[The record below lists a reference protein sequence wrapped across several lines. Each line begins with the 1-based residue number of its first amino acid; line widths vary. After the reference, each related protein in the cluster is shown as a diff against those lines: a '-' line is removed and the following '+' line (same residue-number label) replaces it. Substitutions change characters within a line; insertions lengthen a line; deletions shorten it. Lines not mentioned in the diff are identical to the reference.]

1 MTIAVT
7 TGTAARAE
15 KSAPGRRLD
24 PCGIVIF
31 GASGDLTG
39 RKLLPALYDL
49 FHLGRLPEQF
59 YLAGVARRELGADGF
74 RKQMQEAV
82 KQSGRFRPE
91 DEATWKEF
99 AARLDYFSLDGS
111 DPEAYDRLKQ
121 HLHALDKKHAT
132 QGNHVFYL
140 AVPPSLYSPIVTHL
154 GEAGLAASGAG
165 GPGWTRLVIEKP
177 FGHDRESAR
186 KLNAQLRAAFAEE
199 QVYRI
204 DHFLGK
210 ETVQNLAVL
219 RFANGIF
226 EPLWNRNYI
235 DHVQITVAEDLGVE
249 HRAGFYE
256 KAGAVRDMIQN
267 HLLQVL
273 CLVAMEP
280 PASFQ
285 ARFVHAEK
293 LQILEAL
300 RLLQPGNAVRGQYG
314 IGQNVPGYRQE
325 PGVDPKSKTETFA
338 AMKLELESWR
348 WAGVPFYLRTGKRLP
363 RKVSEVSI
371 QFRDAPLHLFACTA
385 MQPCAPNLLRL
396 RIQPDEGISLRVL
409 TKTPGLEVIG
419 RPVELDFAYGVD
431 LERESPGA
439 YETLLLDV
447 LEGDSMLFATA
458 DWVEAAWGIV
468 DPLLE
473 AWAAAP
479 PADFPNYAAGS
490 WGPKAA
496 DDLLQ
501 RDGRRW
507 HLP

>member
-1 MTIAVT
+1 MTPAAAI
-7 TGTAARAE
+7 GTAPHAE
-15 KSAPGRRLD
+15 KPAPRRRLD

-39 RKLLPALYDL
+39 RKLIPALYRL
-49 FHLGRLPEQF
+49 FQLQRLPESF
-59 YLAGVARRELGADGF
+59 YVLGVARRELAAEGF
-74 RKQMQEAV
+74 RRQMQDAV
-82 KQSGRFRPE
+82 AGSDARAWE
-91 DEATWKEF
+91 EF
-99 AARLDYFSLDGS
+99 AARLDYFSLDAS
-111 DPEAYDRLKQ
+111 DPASYQRLKQ
-121 HLHALDKKHAT
+121 HLREQDQQRGT
-132 QGNHVFYL
+132 QGNHMFYL
-140 AVPPSLYSPIVTHL
+140 AVPPALYAPIIGHL
-154 GEAGLAASGAG
+154 SGACG
-165 GPGWTRLVIEKP
+165 SGWSRLVIEKP

-186 KLNAQLRAAFAEE
+186 RLNAQLREAFREE

-280 PASFQ
+280 PASFE

-293 LQILEAL
+293 LQVLESL
-300 RLLQPGNAVRGQYG
+300 RPLHPGNAVRGQYG
-314 IGQNVPGYRQE
+314 AGEMPGGAVPGYCQE
-325 PGVDPKSKTETFA
+325 PGVDSNSRTETFA

-348 WAGVPFYLRTGKRLP
+348 WAGVPFYLRTGKRMP

-371 QFRDAPLHLFACTA
+371 QFRDAPLQLFACTA

-396 RIQPDEGISLRVL
+396 RLQPDEGISLRVL
-409 TKTPGLEVIG
+409 TKTPGLEVVG
-419 RPVELDFAYGVD
+419 RPAELDFAYGAD
-431 LERESPGA
+431 LARESPGA

-447 LEGDSMLFATA
+447 LEGDSMLFATG
-458 DWVEAAWGIV
+458 DWVEAAWAVV

-473 AWAAAP
+473 TWAAAA
-479 PADFPNYAAGS
+479 PADFPNYAAGA
-490 WGPKAA
+490 WGPRAG
-496 DDLLQ
+496 DELLE

>member
-1 MTIAVT
+1 VSPRRI
-7 TGTAARAE
+7 E
-15 KSAPGRRLD
+15 PGDRPERPPDCAL
-24 PCGIVIF
+24 VIF
-31 GASGDLTG
+31 GASGDLTRRKLVPALYYLAKAGLLPQGFAVLGMSSTDMPSEAWREKLGSEIGDALEDEPLDAEIWRRLEERLYYLPGSFEDPAAYERLG
-39 RKLLPALYDL
+39 RKLAEIEKRHDTGGSVL
-49 FHLGRLPEQF
+49 F
-59 YLAGVARRELGADGF
+59 YLATPPDFFGPIAERLSAAGLVRE
-74 RKQMQEAV
+74 EA
-82 KQSGRFRPE
+82 GRFR
-91 DEATWKEF
+91 
-99 AARLDYFSLDGS
+99 RL
-111 DPEAYDRLKQ
+111 
-121 HLHALDKKHAT
+121 
-132 QGNHVFYL
+132 
-140 AVPPSLYSPIVTHL
+140 IV
-154 GEAGLAASGAG
+154 
-165 GPGWTRLVIEKP
+165 EKP
-177 FGHDRESAR
+177 FGRDLDSALELDR
-186 KLNAQLRAAFAEE
+186 KLCSVLREH
-199 QVYRI
+199 QILRI
-204 DHFLGK
+204 DHYLGK
-210 ETVQNLAVL
+210 ETVQNILVF
-219 RFANGIF
+219 RWANGIF
-226 EPLWNRNYI
+226 EPLWNRNHV
-235 DHVQITVAEDLGVE
+235 DHVQITVGESIGVE
-249 HRAGFYE
+249 GRGAYYE
-256 KAGAVRDMIQN
+256 ESGALRDMIQN

-285 ARFVHAEK
+285 ARFVRAEK

-447 LEGDSMLFATA
+447 LEGDSLLFATG
-458 DWVEAAWGIV
+458 DWVEAAWGVV

>member
-1 MTIAVT
+1 MP
-7 TGTAARAE
+7 GTAARAE

-49 FHLGRLPEQF
+49 FHLGRLPENF
-59 YLAGVARRELGADGF
+59 YVVGVARRELGADGF
-74 RKQMQEAV
+74 RKQMKQAV
-82 KQSGRFRPE
+82 RPE
-91 DEATWKEF
+91 REAAWKEF
-99 AARLDYFSLDGS
+99 AARLDYFSIDGS
-111 DPEAYDRLKQ
+111 DPAGYERLKQ
-121 HLHALDKKHAT
+121 HLQALDQKHGT
-132 QGNHVFYL
+132 RGNHVFYL
-140 AVPPSLYSPIVTHL
+140 AVPPSLYSPIVAHL
-154 GEAGLAASGAG
+154 GGAGLAASGAS
-165 GPGWTRLVIEKP
+165 GPAWTRLVIEKP
-177 FGHDRESAR
+177 FGRDRESAR
-186 KLNAQLRAAFAEE
+186 RLNAQLRAAFAEE

-235 DHVQITVAEDLGVE
+235 DHVQITVAENLGVE

-256 KAGAVRDMIQN
+256 TAGAVRDMIQN

-280 PASFQ
+280 PASFE

-293 LQILEAL
+293 LQILQAL
-300 RLLQPGNAVRGQYG
+300 RPLPPQNAVRAQYG
-314 IGQNVPGYRQE
+314 AGEIAGSSVIAYRQE
-325 PGVDPKSKTETFA
+325 PGVDSKSNTETFA

-348 WAGVPFYLRTGKRLP
+348 WAGVPFYLRTGKRMP
-363 RKVSEVSI
+363 RKASEVSI

-419 RPVELDFAYGVD
+419 RAVELDFAYGAD

-447 LEGDSMLFATA
+447 LEGDSLLFATA
-458 DWVEAAWGIV
+458 EWVEAAWGVV

-496 DDLLQ
+496 DELLA
-501 RDGRRW
+501 RDGRGW